1 MYSDVLGESIDVF
14 SLRDCGG
21 IWIEFK
27 VPVMWDVTDGDVPGH
42 ATAKF
47 VPDFQ
52 QLLVLQRGEGGA
64 VEDGWIDDAPCLTAE
79 LKLAS
84 KPCRADQCR
93 QSIVGRFVRWR
104 WRRRRRCW
112 EGQPC
117 DELSEVTDL
126 LADGLSCMS

>member
-1 MYSDVLGESIDVF
+1 
-14 SLRDCGG
+14 
-21 IWIEFK
+21 
-27 VPVMWDVTDGDVPGH
+27 MWDVTDGDVSGH
-42 ATAKF
+42 TTAEF
-47 VPDFQ
+47 VPDVQ
-52 QLLVLQRGEGGA
+52 QLLVLQRGGGA

-79 LKLAS
+79 FKLAS
-84 KPCRADQCR
+84 KPCRADLCR
-93 QSIVGRFVRWR
+93 QSIVSWFLYQR